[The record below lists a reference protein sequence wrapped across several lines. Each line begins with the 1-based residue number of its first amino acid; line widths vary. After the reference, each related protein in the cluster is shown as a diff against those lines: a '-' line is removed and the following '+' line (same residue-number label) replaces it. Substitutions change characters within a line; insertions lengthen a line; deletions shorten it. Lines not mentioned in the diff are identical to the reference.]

1 MCRVTPNRPVD
12 GESKNLISP
21 VVPSRFKKRKGT
33 IIGALLSQTVLFGI
47 AYYAQHSGLLN
58 LKPADEYCPNGQ
70 TSSSCTRADLFAFQI
85 SCGAFLTYTAYIG
98 MTSWHITKS
107 AHKAIPSTLEG
118 RLFGHIP
125 DAEQL
130 MVIVFSFQ
138 FWDLIVSMMIPEHNA
153 FLFLAHHFMAAL
165 IAYFSLEYQYVHHYA
180 IYAGGVSEFSSIFL
194 FLIDLAKYFPP
205 KDDTPFAT
213 FIFVCQVFFVISFF
227 SYRIIGWL
235 KVSISLWSDGLSAL
249 KNGTA
254 EQYRPGKS
262 YVLVTFLLVN
272 ALLGSLQVLWSFEI
286 LKAAAKI
293 LGE

>member
-1 MCRVTPNRPVD
+1 
-12 GESKNLISP
+12 
-21 VVPSRFKKRKGT
+21 
-33 IIGALLSQTVLFGI
+33 
-47 AYYAQHSGLLN
+47 LN

-165 IAYFSLEYQYVHHYA
+165 IAYFSLEYQ
-180 IYAGGVSEFSSIFL
+180 VSLFFIHVSWDGSCKGLMRRRKQINSGHVAFSMCHKRIEKKLSSSPVVCFLSFL
-194 FLIDLAKYFPP
+194 FVLNEIVCPP
-205 KDDTPFAT
+205 LCD
-213 FIFVCQVFFVISFF
+213 I
-227 SYRIIGWL
+227 R
-235 KVSISLWSDGLSAL
+235 
-249 KNGTA
+249 
-254 EQYRPGKS
+254 R
-262 YVLVTFLLVN
+262 
-272 ALLGSLQVLWSFEI
+272 GSQ
-286 LKAAAKI
+286 
-293 LGE
+293 